1 MVLFTESQHYE
12 FFCSNAD
19 MGWHIYL
26 LLPASHCI
34 LHIDGVWHSKK
45 QSRYDDSMACKYG
58 ARHPVSA
65 GIWTLAAWR
74 ILYICK
80 FLYYV
85 LVLQSVLWVFSMR
98 INVHDALY
106 GLLSLTAIFCHF
118 LLLLLYCLFRQL
130 TERVVLI

>member
-1 MVLFTESQHYE
+1 
-12 FFCSNAD
+12 

-26 LLPASHCI
+26 LLPASHCM

-74 ILYICK
+74 VLYICK

-85 LVLQSVLWVFSMR
+85 LVLRSVLWVFSMR
-98 INVHDALY
+98 INVHDTLCR
-106 GLLSLTAIFCHF
+106 LLSLTAIFCHF
-118 LLLLLYCLFRQL
+118 LLLLFYYLFGQL